1 MNNNRLS
8 NLLHRAANGEELT
21 IAFFGGSITQGSL
34 AEKTE
39 EMYARRVFSWWEK
52 TFPQAAFHYVN
63 GGIGGT
69 TSHYGV
75 SRVVTDLLMY
85 QPDFVVV
92 DFSVNDEPDTF
103 FQETYEGLLRKILSW
118 DSKPAVLLLNNIYY
132 DSGKTAQDLHNE
144 IGDYYGIPHVSIKES
159 IYADMKAGKYTKE
172 QLTPDGLHPNSFGH
186 GLVAQQIINYLE
198 KMLEKEKE
206 RILDDV
212 EKKIKIRQEKEL
224 SKDFS
229 RDLLSEKEFREQSVV
244 QKKETDKKEEIL
256 LPKSLTPNTYE
267 NTKRFTIREISPKLN
282 GFLPD
287 TREKKGMLDHFKNGW
302 IGKKAGDSITFT
314 LEASNIAVQYRKTI
328 DRPALRA
335 KLVLDGDV
343 ENTVIL
349 DGNFEEDWGDCLWLE
364 PILLHGEKKVHTVEI
379 TILEDEEKNSD
390 NENKKEKNKEEKDK
404 REKNKKERVK
414 DNIENIKKDE
424 KSDVEIKNEKTPF
437 YLLSVIGDISN

>member
-1 MNNNRLS
+1 MGINQQKGIIMNNHRLEK
-8 NLLHRAANGEELT
+8 LIYRAAKGEELI

-34 AEKTE
+34 AEKPE
-39 EMYARRVFSWWEK
+39 DMYARRVFSWWEK
-52 TFPQAAFHYVN
+52 TFPQATFHYVN

-92 DFSVNDEPDTF
+92 DFSVNDEPEVF
-103 FQETYEGLLRKILSW
+103 FQETYEGLLRKILLW
-118 DSKPAVLLLNNIYY
+118 NSKPAIVLLNNVFY
-132 DSGKTAQDLHNE
+132 DSGENAQDLHNQ
-144 IGDYYGIPHVSIKES
+144 IGDYYGIPHVSIRES
-159 IYADMKAGKYTKE
+159 IYADMKAGKYTRE

-198 KMLEKEKE
+198 EAKENVFE
-206 RILDDV
+206 RKTEIKD
-212 EKKIKIRQEKEL
+212 KKTE
-224 SKDFS
+224 
-229 RDLLSEKEFREQSVV
+229 
-244 QKKETDKKEEIL
+244 KEEIL

-343 ENTVIL
+343 GNAVIL

-364 PILLHGEKKVHTVEI
+364 PLLHHGKKKVHTVEI
-379 TILEDEEKNSD
+379 TILEDEEKNKD
-390 NENKKEKNKEEKDK
+390 NESKKEKNKE
-404 REKNKKERVK
+404 ERVK

-424 KSDVEIKNEKTPF
+424 KSDVEIKHKKTPF
-437 YLLSVIGDISN
+437 YLLSIIGDFPN

>member
-1 MNNNRLS
+1 MNNNRLEK
-8 NLLHRAANGEELT
+8 LIHRATNGEELT

-34 AEKTE
+34 AEKPE
-39 EMYARRVFSWWEK
+39 DMYARRVFSWWEK
-52 TFPQAAFHYVN
+52 TFPQATFHYVN

-92 DFSVNDEPDTF
+92 DFSVNDEPEVF

-144 IGDYYGIPHVSIKES
+144 VGDYYGIPHVSIRES
-159 IYADMKAGKYTKE
+159 VYADMKAGKYTKE

-198 KMLEKEKE
+198 KMKEVLDEEKGRLLYDIEKNIEIRQKKELEKE
-206 RILDDV
+206 V
-212 EKKIKIRQEKEL
+212 VGKEL

-229 RDLLSEKEFREQSVV
+229 KDLLSEKEFREQGVV
-244 QKKETDKKEEIL
+244 LKKETDKKEETL
-256 LPKSLTPNTYE
+256 LPKSLTSNTYE

-287 TREKKGMLDHFKNGW
+287 TREKKGLLDHFKNGW
-302 IGKKAGDSITFT
+302 IGKKAGDSITFI
-314 LEASNIAVQYRKTI
+314 LEASNIALQYRKTI

-335 KLVLDGDV
+335 KLVLDEDV
-343 ENTVIL
+343 ENALIL

-364 PILLHGEKKVHTVEI
+364 PILHHGEKKVHTVEI
-379 TILEDEEKNSD
+379 TILEDEE
-390 NENKKEKNKEEKDK
+390 NKKEKKKEEGIKD
-404 REKNKKERVK
+404 NI
-414 DNIENIKKDE
+414 NIENIKRDGKD
-424 KSDVEIKNEKTPF
+424 DVDPIKEKTPF
-437 YLLSVIGDISN
+437 YLLSVIGDFLN

>member
-34 AEKTE
+34 AEKPE
-39 EMYARRVFSWWEK
+39 EMYARRVFSWWKK
-52 TFPQAAFHYVN
+52 TFPKAIFHYVN

-92 DFSVNDEPDTF
+92 DFSVNDEPDIF

-132 DSGKTAQDLHNE
+132 DSGKTAQNFHNE
-144 IGDYYGIPHVSIKES
+144 VGDYYRIPHVSIRES

-198 KMLEKEKE
+198 EVLDEKKE
-206 RILDDV
+206 RILDSI
-212 EKKIKIRQEKEL
+212 EKKMEIRQEKESASKEL
-224 SKDFS
+224 LKDFS
-229 RDLLSEKEFREQSVV
+229 KDLLVEEEFGEQSIV
-244 QKKETDKKEEIL
+244 QKKKADKKEEIL

-267 NTKRFTIREISPKLN
+267 NTKRFTMREISPKLN

-343 ENTVIL
+343 DNAVIL

-364 PILLHGEKKVHTVEI
+364 PILHHGEKKGHTIEI
-379 TILEDEEKNSD
+379 TILEDEGK
-390 NENKKEKNKEEKDK
+390 KKEKNKEDEIT
-404 REKNKKERVK
+404 NK
-414 DNIENIKKDE
+414 
-424 KSDVEIKNEKTPF
+424 TAF
-437 YLLSVIGDISN
+437 YLLSVIGDF

>member
-1 MNNNRLS
+1 MHYGSLFSSAINQKGEIMNNNRLEK
-8 NLLHRAANGEELT
+8 LIHRASNGEELT
-21 IAFFGGSITQGSL
+21 IGFFGGSITQGSL
-34 AEKTE
+34 AEKPE
-39 EMYARRVFSWWEK
+39 DMYARRVFSWWEK
-52 TFPQAAFHYVN
+52 TFPQATFHYVN

-132 DSGKTAQDLHNE
+132 DSGKTAQDFHNE
-144 IGDYYGIPHVSIKES
+144 IGDYYGIPHVSIRES
-159 IYADMKAGKYTKE
+159 IYADMKVGKYTKE

-198 KMLEKEKE
+198 E
-206 RILDDV
+206 V
-212 EKKIKIRQEKEL
+212 
-224 SKDFS
+224 
-229 RDLLSEKEFREQSVV
+229 KEFREQGVD
-244 QKKETDKKEEIL
+244 QKKQEGKKEKREETL
-256 LPKSLTPNTYE
+256 LSKSLTPNTYE
-267 NTKRFTIREISPKLN
+267 NTKRFTIREISPKLD
-282 GFLPD
+282 GFFPD

-335 KLVLDGDV
+335 KLVFDGDV
-343 ENTVIL
+343 DKAMIL
-349 DGNFEEDWGDCLWLE
+349 DGNFEEDWGDCLWIE
-364 PILLHGEKKVHTVEI
+364 PILHHGEKKVHTVEI
-379 TILEDEEKNSD
+379 TILEDEEKNKD
-390 NENKKEKNKEEKDK
+390 NENKKEKNKE
-404 REKNKKERVK
+404 ERVK

-424 KSDVEIKNEKTPF
+424 KSDVEIKNKKTPF
-437 YLLSVIGDISN
+437 YLLSVIGDFSN

>member
-8 NLLHRAANGEELT
+8 NLLHRAAKGEELT

-34 AEKTE
+34 AEKPE
-39 EMYARRVFSWWEK
+39 DMYARRVFSWWEK
-52 TFPQAAFHYVN
+52 TFPQTAFHYVN

-92 DFSVNDEPDTF
+92 DFSVNDEPNTF
-103 FQETYEGLLRKILSW
+103 FQETYEGLLRKIFSW

-132 DSGKTAQDLHNE
+132 DSGKTAQDFHNE
-144 IGDYYGIPHVSIKES
+144 IGDYYGIPHVSIRES

-198 KMLEKEKE
+198 KMLDEEKG
-206 RILDDV
+206 RLLDEV
-212 EKKIKIRQEKEL
+212 EKKIEIRQEKEIVNKEF
-224 SKDFS
+224 SKDFLK
-229 RDLLSEKEFREQSVV
+229 DVLLEKEFIEQSVV
-244 QKKETDKKEEIL
+244 QKKETDKKEEPL

-267 NTKRFTIREISPKLN
+267 NTKRLTIREISPKLN

-287 TREKKGMLDHFKNGW
+287 TRQKKGMLDHFKNGW
-302 IGKKAGDSITFT
+302 IGKKAGDGITFT

-343 ENTVIL
+343 ENAVIL

-364 PILLHGEKKVHTVEI
+364 PILHHGERKVHTVEI
-379 TILEDEEKNSD
+379 TILEDEE
-390 NENKKEKNKEEKDK
+390 NKKEKNKEEI
-404 REKNKKERVK
+404 K
-414 DNIENIKKDE
+414 DNINIEKIKRDRKD
-424 KSDVEIKNEKTPF
+424 DVDTIKEKTPF
-437 YLLSVIGDISN
+437 YLLSVIGDFSN

>member
-8 NLLHRAANGEELT
+8 NLLYRAAKGEELT

-34 AEKTE
+34 AERAGD
-39 EMYARRVFSWWEK
+39 MYARRVFSWWEK
-52 TFPQAAFHYVN
+52 TFPQATFHYVN

-75 SRVVTDLLMY
+75 SRVMTDLLMY

-92 DFSVNDEPDTF
+92 DFSVNDEAELF
-103 FQETYEGLLRKILSW
+103 FQETYEGLIRKILSW
-118 DSKPAVLLLNNIYY
+118 DSKPAIVLLNNVFY
-132 DSGKTAQDLHNE
+132 DSGENAQDLHNQ
-144 IGDYYGIPHVSIKES
+144 IGDYYGVPHVSIRES
-159 IYADMKAGKYTKE
+159 IYADMKAGKYTRE

-198 KMLEKEKE
+198 KMLEKEVE
-206 RILDDV
+206 R
-212 EKKIKIRQEKEL
+212 KEL

-229 RDLLSEKEFREQSVV
+229 RDLLPEKEFIGQSVV
-244 QKKETDKKEEIL
+244 QKKETDKKEGTL
-256 LPKSLTPNTYE
+256 LPESLTSNTYE

-343 ENTVIL
+343 ENAVIL

-364 PILLHGEKKVHTVEI
+364 PILHHGEKKIHTVEI
-379 TILEDEEKNSD
+379 TILEDEEK
-390 NENKKEKNKEEKDK
+390 KK
-404 REKNKKERVK
+404 
-414 DNIENIKKDE
+414 
-424 KSDVEIKNEKTPF
+424 EKTPF
-437 YLLSVIGDISN
+437 YLLSVIGDFSN

>member
-8 NLLHRAANGEELT
+8 NLLHHAAKGEELN

-34 AEKTE
+34 AEKPE
-39 EMYARRVFSWWEK
+39 DMYARRVFSWWEK
-52 TFPQAAFHYVN
+52 TFPQATFHYVN

-132 DSGKTAQDLHNE
+132 DSGKTAQDFHNE
-144 IGDYYGIPHVSIKES
+144 IGDYYGIPHVSIRES

-198 KMLEKEKE
+198 KMLEKEVE
-206 RILDDV
+206 R
-212 EKKIKIRQEKEL
+212 KEL

-229 RDLLSEKEFREQSVV
+229 RDLLPEKEFIGQSVV
-244 QKKETDKKEEIL
+244 QKKETDKKEGTL
-256 LPKSLTPNTYE
+256 LPESLTSNTYE

-343 ENTVIL
+343 ENAVIL

-364 PILLHGEKKVHTVEI
+364 PILHHGEKKMHTVEI
-379 TILEDEEKNSD
+379 TILEDEE
-390 NENKKEKNKEEKDK
+390 NKKEKGIKD
-404 REKNKKERVK
+404 NI
-414 DNIENIKKDE
+414 NIENIKRDGKENVDP
-424 KSDVEIKNEKTPF
+424 IKEKTPF
-437 YLLSVIGDISN
+437 YLLSVIGDFSN

>member
-1 MNNNRLS
+1 MDNNRLS
-8 NLLHRAANGEELT
+8 NLFHRAEKGEELT

-34 AEKTE
+34 AERSE
-39 EMYARRVFSWWEK
+39 DMYARRVFSWWEK
-52 TFPQAAFHYVN
+52 TFPQATFHYVN

-103 FQETYEGLLRKILSW
+103 FQETYEGLIRKILSW
-118 DSKPAVLLLNNIYY
+118 TSKPAVLLLNNIYY
-132 DSGKTAQDLHNE
+132 DNGKTAQDLHNE
-144 IGDYYGIPHVSIKES
+144 VGDYYGIPHVSIRES

-198 KMLEKEKE
+198 EMKEVLDEKKG
-206 RILDDV
+206 RFLDNI
-212 EKKIKIRQEKEL
+212 EKKIEIKQEKE
-224 SKDFS
+224 FI
-229 RDLLSEKEFREQSVV
+229 EQSVV
-244 QKKETDKKEEIL
+244 
-256 LPKSLTPNTYE
+256 PKSLTPNSYE
-267 NTKRFTIREISPKLN
+267 NTKRLTIREISPKLN

-302 IGKKAGDSITFT
+302 IGKKAGDGITFT

-343 ENTVIL
+343 ENAVIL

-364 PILLHGEKKVHTVEI
+364 PILHHGEKKMHTVEI
-379 TILEDEEKNSD
+379 TILEDEE
-390 NENKKEKNKEEKDK
+390 NKKEKNKEEIKD
-404 REKNKKERVK
+404 NI
-414 DNIENIKKDE
+414 NIENIKRDGKG
-424 KSDVEIKNEKTPF
+424 DVDPIKEKTPF
-437 YLLSVIGDISN
+437 YLLSVIGDF

>member
-1 MNNNRLS
+1 MDNNRLS
-8 NLLHRAANGEELT
+8 NLFHRAEKGEELT

-34 AEKTE
+34 AERPE
-39 EMYARRVFSWWEK
+39 DMYARRVFSWWEK
-52 TFPQAAFHYVN
+52 TFPQATFHYVN

-69 TSHYGV
+69 TSHYGI

-85 QPDFVVV
+85 QPDFVVI
-92 DFSVNDEPDTF
+92 DFSVNDEPNIF
-103 FQETYEGLLRKILSW
+103 FQETYEGLIRKILSW

-144 IGDYYGIPHVSIKES
+144 IGDYYGLPHVSIRES
-159 IYADMKAGKYTKE
+159 IYADMKAGKYTRE

-198 KMLEKEKE
+198 EMLDEEKG
-206 RILDDV
+206 RFLDNI
-212 EKKIKIRQEKEL
+212 EKKIEIRQEKEIVNKEF
-224 SKDFS
+224 SKDFLK
-229 RDLLSEKEFREQSVV
+229 DLLPEKEFIEQSVV
-244 QKKETDKKEEIL
+244 QKKETDKKEETL

-267 NTKRFTIREISPKLN
+267 NTKRFTIRELSPKLN

-302 IGKKAGDSITFT
+302 VGKKAGDSITFT

-335 KLVLDGDV
+335 KLVLDEDV
-343 ENTVIL
+343 ENAVIL

-364 PILLHGEKKVHTVEI
+364 PILHHGEKKVHTVEI
-379 TILEDEEKNSD
+379 TILEDGEKNKNTD
-390 NENKKEKNKEEKDK
+390 KEDRKDKEKNKKDTT
-404 REKNKKERVK
+404 
-414 DNIENIKKDE
+414 ENIKKDRKDDGE
-424 KSDVEIKNEKTPF
+424 ANKEKTPF
-437 YLLSVIGDISN
+437 YLLSVIGDFLN

>member
-1 MNNNRLS
+1 MNNNRLEK
-8 NLLHRAANGEELT
+8 LIHRAANGEGLT

-34 AEKTE
+34 AERPE
-39 EMYARRVFSWWEK
+39 DMYARRVFSWWEK
-52 TFPQAAFHYVN
+52 TFPQTTFHYVN

-144 IGDYYGIPHVSIKES
+144 IGDYYGIPHVSIRES

-186 GLVAQQIINYLE
+186 ELVAQQIINYLE
-198 KMLEKEKE
+198 EVKGVLDEKE
-206 RILDDV
+206 
-212 EKKIKIRQEKEL
+212 EKE
-224 SKDFS
+224 
-229 RDLLSEKEFREQSVV
+229 EF
-244 QKKETDKKEEIL
+244 L

-267 NTKRFTIREISPKLN
+267 NTKRFTIREISPKLD

-328 DRPALRA
+328 NRPALRA
-335 KLVLDGDV
+335 KLVLDGEVDKA
-343 ENTVIL
+343 VIL
-349 DGNFEEDWGDCLWLE
+349 DGNFKEEWGDCLWLE
-364 PILLHGEKKVHTVEI
+364 PVLHHGEKKEHTVEI
-379 TILEDEEKNSD
+379 SILKEE
-390 NENKKEKNKEEKDK
+390 EKNKEDREKDK
-404 REKNKKERVK
+404 V
-414 DNIENIKKDE
+414 ENTKKDR
-424 KSDVEIKNEKTPF
+424 KNDVRTRKEKTPF
-437 YLLSVIGDISN
+437 YVLSVIGDFSN

>member
-21 IAFFGGSITQGSL
+21 ITFFGGSITQGSL
-34 AEKTE
+34 AEKPE

-92 DFSVNDEPDTF
+92 DFSVNDEPDIF
-103 FQETYEGLLRKILSW
+103 FQETYEGLLRKILFW

-132 DSGKTAQDLHNE
+132 DSGKTAQNFHNE
-144 IGDYYGIPHVSIKES
+144 IGDYYGVPHVSIRES

-198 KMLEKEKE
+198 EVKEV
-206 RILDDV
+206 LD
-212 EKKIKIRQEKEL
+212 EKKGRLLDGIEKKMEIRQEKEIASKEL
-224 SKDFS
+224 LKDFS
-229 RDLLSEKEFREQSVV
+229 KDLLLEEEFGEQSIV
-244 QKKETDKKEEIL
+244 QKKKADKKEEIL

-328 DRPALRA
+328 NRPALRA
-335 KLVLDGDV
+335 KLVLDEEVD
-343 ENTVIL
+343 NAVIL

-364 PILLHGEKKVHTVEI
+364 PILHHGEKKVHTVEI
-379 TILEDEEKNSD
+379 TILEDEEEKKD
-390 NENKKEKNKEEKDK
+390 NENTKATEKNKED
-404 REKNKKERVK
+404 RIK
-414 DNIENIKKDE
+414 DNSENTKKDRRD
-424 KSDVEIKNEKTPF
+424 DVETTKKKTPF
-437 YLLSVIGDISN
+437 YLLSVIGDF

>member
-1 MNNNRLS
+1 MNNNRLEK
-8 NLLHRAANGEELT
+8 LIHRAAKGEELT

-34 AEKTE
+34 AEKPE
-39 EMYARRVFSWWEK
+39 DMYARRVFSWWEK
-52 TFPQAAFHYVN
+52 TFPQATFHYVN

-75 SRVVTDLLMY
+75 SRVMTDLLMY

-92 DFSVNDEPDTF
+92 DFSVNDEAELF
-103 FQETYEGLLRKILSW
+103 FQETYEGLIRKILSW
-118 DSKPAVLLLNNIYY
+118 DSKPAIVLLNNVFY
-132 DSGKTAQDLHNE
+132 DSGKNAQDLHNQ
-144 IGDYYGIPHVSIKES
+144 IGDYYGVPHVSIRES
-159 IYADMKAGKYTKE
+159 IYADMKAGKYTRE

-198 KMLEKEKE
+198 KMLEKEVE
-206 RILDDV
+206 R
-212 EKKIKIRQEKEL
+212 KEL

-229 RDLLSEKEFREQSVV
+229 RDLLPEKEFIGQSVV
-244 QKKETDKKEEIL
+244 QKKETDKKEGTL
-256 LPKSLTPNTYE
+256 LPESLTSNTYE

-335 KLVLDGDV
+335 ELVLDEDV
-343 ENTVIL
+343 ENAVIL
-349 DGNFEEDWGDCLWLE
+349 DGNFEEEWGDCLWLE
-364 PILLHGEKKVHTVEI
+364 PILHHGKKKIHTVEI
-379 TILEDEEKNSD
+379 TILEDEEK
-390 NENKKEKNKEEKDK
+390 KK
-404 REKNKKERVK
+404 
-414 DNIENIKKDE
+414 
-424 KSDVEIKNEKTPF
+424 EKTPF
-437 YLLSVIGDISN
+437 YLLSVIGDFSN

>member
-1 MNNNRLS
+1 MNNNRLEK
-8 NLLHRAANGEELT
+8 LIHRAAKGEELT

-34 AEKTE
+34 AEKPE
-39 EMYARRVFSWWEK
+39 DMYARRVFSWWEK
-52 TFPQAAFHYVN
+52 TFPQATFHYVN

-75 SRVVTDLLMY
+75 SRVMTDLLMY

-92 DFSVNDEPDTF
+92 DFSVNDEAELF
-103 FQETYEGLLRKILSW
+103 FQETYEGLIRKILSW
-118 DSKPAVLLLNNIYY
+118 DSKPAIVLLNNVFY
-132 DSGKTAQDLHNE
+132 DSGKNAQDLHNQ
-144 IGDYYGIPHVSIKES
+144 IGDYYGVPHVSIRES
-159 IYADMKAGKYTKE
+159 IYADMKAGKYTRE

-198 KMLEKEKE
+198 KMLEKEVE
-206 RILDDV
+206 R
-212 EKKIKIRQEKEL
+212 KEL

-229 RDLLSEKEFREQSVV
+229 RDLLPEKEFIGQSVV
-244 QKKETDKKEEIL
+244 QKKETDKKEGTL
-256 LPKSLTPNTYE
+256 LPESLTSNTYE

-335 KLVLDGDV
+335 ELVLDEDV
-343 ENTVIL
+343 ENAVIL
-349 DGNFEEDWGDCLWLE
+349 DGNFEEEWGDCLWLE
-364 PILLHGEKKVHTVEI
+364 PILHHGEKKIHTVEI
-379 TILEDEEKNSD
+379 TILEDEEK
-390 NENKKEKNKEEKDK
+390 KK
-404 REKNKKERVK
+404 
-414 DNIENIKKDE
+414 
-424 KSDVEIKNEKTPF
+424 EKTPF
-437 YLLSVIGDISN
+437 YLLSVIGDFSN

>member
-1 MNNNRLS
+1 MNNNRLEK
-8 NLLHRAANGEELT
+8 LIHRAENGEELT
-21 IAFFGGSITQGSL
+21 IGFFGGSITQGSL
-34 AEKTE
+34 ADKPE

-52 TFPQAAFHYVN
+52 TFPQSTFHYVN

-198 KMLEKEKE
+198 EVKRKIDREEEAFLNMEEKEP
-206 RILDDV
+206 
-212 EKKIKIRQEKEL
+212 EKQ
-224 SKDFS
+224 
-229 RDLLSEKEFREQSVV
+229 
-244 QKKETDKKEEIL
+244 EIL
-256 LPKSLTPNTYE
+256 LPKSLTPNSYE

-335 KLVLDGDV
+335 KLVLDGNVD
-343 ENTVIL
+343 NAVIL

-364 PILLHGEKKVHTVEI
+364 LVLHHGKKKMHTIEI
-379 TILEDEEKNSD
+379 AILEDEKN
-390 NENKKEKNKEEKDK
+390 NKENKK
-404 REKNKKERVK
+404 
-414 DNIENIKKDE
+414 
-424 KSDVEIKNEKTPF
+424 EKTPF
-437 YLLSVIGDISN
+437 YLLAVVGDFSN

>member
-8 NLLHRAANGEELT
+8 NLLYRAAKGEELT

-34 AEKTE
+34 AERAE
-39 EMYARRVFSWWEK
+39 DMYARRVFSWWEK
-52 TFPQAAFHYVN
+52 TFPQATFHYVN

-92 DFSVNDEPDTF
+92 DFSVNDEPNTF
-103 FQETYEGLLRKILSW
+103 FQETYEGLIRKILSW
-118 DSKPAVLLLNNIYY
+118 TSKPAVLLLNNIYY

-144 IGDYYGIPHVSIKES
+144 VGDYYGIPHVSIRES
-159 IYADMKAGKYTKE
+159 IYADMKAGKYTRE

-198 KMLEKEKE
+198 EVKENVFERKTEIKDKKTEKE
-206 RILDDV
+206 
-212 EKKIKIRQEKEL
+212 
-224 SKDFS
+224 
-229 RDLLSEKEFREQSVV
+229 
-244 QKKETDKKEEIL
+244 ETV

-302 IGKKAGDSITFT
+302 IGKKAGDSIAFT

-328 DRPALRA
+328 DRPAFRA
-335 KLVLDGDV
+335 KLVLDEDV
-343 ENTVIL
+343 ENAVVL

-364 PILLHGEKKVHTVEI
+364 PILHHGEKKVHTVEI
-379 TILEDEEKNSD
+379 IILEDGKES
-390 NENKKEKNKEEKDK
+390 KEKT
-404 REKNKKERVK
+404 
-414 DNIENIKKDE
+414 
-424 KSDVEIKNEKTPF
+424 SF
-437 YLLSVIGDISN
+437 YLLSIIGDFLN

>member
-8 NLLHRAANGEELT
+8 NLLYRAAKGEELN

-34 AEKTE
+34 AEKPE
-39 EMYARRVFSWWEK
+39 DMYARRVFSWWEK
-52 TFPQAAFHYVN
+52 TFPQATFHHVN

-132 DSGKTAQDLHNE
+132 DSGKTAQDFHNE
-144 IGDYYGIPHVSIKES
+144 IGDYYGIPHVSIRES

-198 KMLEKEKE
+198 KMLEKEVE
-206 RILDDV
+206 R
-212 EKKIKIRQEKEL
+212 KEL

-229 RDLLSEKEFREQSVV
+229 RDLLPEKEFIGQSVV
-244 QKKETDKKEEIL
+244 QKKETDKKEGTL
-256 LPKSLTPNTYE
+256 LPESLTSNTYE

-328 DRPALRA
+328 DKPALRA

-343 ENTVIL
+343 ENAVIL

-364 PILLHGEKKVHTVEI
+364 PILHHGKKKIHTVEI
-379 TILEDEEKNSD
+379 TILEDEE
-390 NENKKEKNKEEKDK
+390 NKKEKNKEEIKD
-404 REKNKKERVK
+404 NI
-414 DNIENIKKDE
+414 NIENIKRDGKD
-424 KSDVEIKNEKTPF
+424 DVDPIKEKTPF
-437 YLLSVIGDISN
+437 YLLSVIGDFSN

>member
-1 MNNNRLS
+1 MDNNRLS
-8 NLLHRAANGEELT
+8 NLFHRAEKGEELT

-34 AEKTE
+34 AERPE
-39 EMYARRVFSWWEK
+39 DMYARRVFSWWEK
-52 TFPQAAFHYVN
+52 TFPQATFHYVN

-69 TSHYGV
+69 TSHYGIP
-75 SRVVTDLLMY
+75 RVVTDLLMY
-85 QPDFVVV
+85 QPDFVVI
-92 DFSVNDEPDTF
+92 DFSVNDEPNTF
-103 FQETYEGLLRKILSW
+103 FQETYEGLIRKILSW

-144 IGDYYGIPHVSIKES
+144 IGDYYGLPHVSIKES
-159 IYADMKAGKYTKE
+159 IYADMKAGKYTRE

-198 KMLEKEKE
+198 EMLDEEKG
-206 RILDDV
+206 RFLDNI
-212 EKKIKIRQEKEL
+212 EKKIEIRQEKEIVNKEF
-224 SKDFS
+224 SKDFLK
-229 RDLLSEKEFREQSVV
+229 DLLPEKEFIEQSVV
-244 QKKETDKKEEIL
+244 QKKETDKKEETL

-267 NTKRFTIREISPKLN
+267 NTKRFTIRELSPKLN

-335 KLVLDGDV
+335 KLVLDEDV
-343 ENTVIL
+343 ENAVIL

-364 PILLHGEKKVHTVEI
+364 PIRHHGEKKVHTVEI
-379 TILEDEEKNSD
+379 TILEDGEKNKD
-390 NENKKEKNKEEKDK
+390 TDKEDRKDKEKNKKDTT
-404 REKNKKERVK
+404 
-414 DNIENIKKDE
+414 ENIKKDRKDDGE
-424 KSDVEIKNEKTPF
+424 ASKEKTPF
-437 YLLSVIGDISN
+437 YLLSIIGDFLN

>member
-1 MNNNRLS
+1 MNNNRLEK
-8 NLLHRAANGEELT
+8 LIYRAAKGEELT

-34 AEKTE
+34 AEKPE
-39 EMYARRVFSWWEK
+39 DMYARRVFSWWEK
-52 TFPQAAFHYVN
+52 TFPQAIFHYVN
-63 GGIGGT
+63 AGIGGT

-75 SRVVTDLLMY
+75 SRVMPDLLMY

-92 DFSVNDEPDTF
+92 DFSVNDEPKVF

-118 DSKPAVLLLNNIYY
+118 NSKPAIVLLNNVFY
-132 DSGKTAQDLHNE
+132 DSGENVQDLHNQ
-144 IGDYYGIPHVSIKES
+144 IGDYYGIPHVSIRES
-159 IYADMKAGKYTKE
+159 IYADMKAGKYTRE

-198 KMLEKEKE
+198 EVKENVFE
-206 RILDDV
+206 RKTEIKD
-212 EKKIKIRQEKEL
+212 KKTE
-224 SKDFS
+224 
-229 RDLLSEKEFREQSVV
+229 
-244 QKKETDKKEEIL
+244 KEEIL

-267 NTKRFTIREISPKLN
+267 NTKRFTIREISPKLD

-335 KLVLDGDV
+335 KLVFDGNM
-343 ENTVIL
+343 ENAVIL

-364 PILLHGEKKVHTVEI
+364 PILHHGKMKVHTVEI

-390 NENKKEKNKEEKDK
+390 NENKKEKNKEE
-404 REKNKKERVK
+404 K

-437 YLLSVIGDISN
+437 YLLSVIGDF

>member
-1 MNNNRLS
+1 MNNNRLEK
-8 NLLHRAANGEELT
+8 LIHRAAKGEELT

-34 AEKTE
+34 AEKPE
-39 EMYARRVFSWWEK
+39 DMYARRVFSWWEK
-52 TFPQAAFHYVN
+52 TFPQATFHYVN

-75 SRVVTDLLMY
+75 SRVMTDLLMY

-92 DFSVNDEPDTF
+92 DFSVNDEAELF
-103 FQETYEGLLRKILSW
+103 FQETYEGLIRKILSW
-118 DSKPAVLLLNNIYY
+118 DSKPAIVLLNNVFY
-132 DSGKTAQDLHNE
+132 DSGKNAQDLHNQ
-144 IGDYYGIPHVSIKES
+144 IGDYYGVPHVSIRES
-159 IYADMKAGKYTKE
+159 IYADMKAGKYTRE

-198 KMLEKEKE
+198 KMLEKEVA
-206 RILDDV
+206 R
-212 EKKIKIRQEKEL
+212 KEL

-229 RDLLSEKEFREQSVV
+229 RDLLSEKGFRGQSVV
-244 QKKETDKKEEIL
+244 QKKGTDKKEGTL
-256 LPKSLTPNTYE
+256 LPESLTSNTYE

-335 KLVLDGDV
+335 ELVLDEDV
-343 ENTVIL
+343 ENAVIL

-364 PILLHGEKKVHTVEI
+364 PILHHGEKKMHTVEI
-379 TILEDEEKNSD
+379 TILEDEE
-390 NENKKEKNKEEKDK
+390 NKKEKGIKD
-404 REKNKKERVK
+404 NI
-414 DNIENIKKDE
+414 NIENIKRDGKGNVDP
-424 KSDVEIKNEKTPF
+424 IKEKTPF
-437 YLLSVIGDISN
+437 YLLSVIGNFSN

>member
-1 MNNNRLS
+1 MNNNRLEK
-8 NLLHRAANGEELT
+8 LIHRAAKGEELT

-34 AEKTE
+34 AEKPE
-39 EMYARRVFSWWEK
+39 DMYARRVFSWWEK
-52 TFPQAAFHYVN
+52 TFPQATFHYVN

-75 SRVVTDLLMY
+75 SRVMTDLLMY

-92 DFSVNDEPDTF
+92 DFSVNDEAELF
-103 FQETYEGLLRKILSW
+103 FQETYEGLIRKILSW
-118 DSKPAVLLLNNIYY
+118 DSKPAIVLLNNVFY
-132 DSGKTAQDLHNE
+132 DSGKNAQDLHNQ
-144 IGDYYGIPHVSIKES
+144 IGDYYGIPHVSIRES
-159 IYADMKAGKYTKE
+159 IYADMKAGKYTRE

-198 KMLEKEKE
+198 KMLEKEVE
-206 RILDDV
+206 R
-212 EKKIKIRQEKEL
+212 KEL

-229 RDLLSEKEFREQSVV
+229 RDLLPEKEFIGQSVV
-244 QKKETDKKEEIL
+244 QKREIDKKEGTL
-256 LPKSLTPNTYE
+256 LPESLTSNTYE

-335 KLVLDGDV
+335 ELVLDEDV
-343 ENTVIL
+343 ENAVIL
-349 DGNFEEDWGDCLWLE
+349 DGNFEEEWGDCLWLE
-364 PILLHGEKKVHTVEI
+364 PILHHGEKKIHTVEI
-379 TILEDEEKNSD
+379 TILEDEEK
-390 NENKKEKNKEEKDK
+390 KK
-404 REKNKKERVK
+404 
-414 DNIENIKKDE
+414 
-424 KSDVEIKNEKTPF
+424 EKTPF
-437 YLLSVIGDISN
+437 YLLSVIGDFSN

>member
-1 MNNNRLS
+1 MNNNRLEK
-8 NLLHRAANGEELT
+8 LIHRAANGEELT

-34 AEKTE
+34 ADKPE

-52 TFPQAAFHYVN
+52 TFPQATFHYVN

-75 SRVVTDLLMY
+75 SRVVADLLMY

-92 DFSVNDEPDTF
+92 DFSVNDELDTF

-118 DSKPAVLLLNNIYY
+118 DSKPAVLLLNNVFY

-144 IGDYYGIPHVSIKES
+144 IGDYYRVPHVSIKET

-198 KMLEKEKE
+198 EVKRKIDEEVDSLLTIKEKE
-206 RILDDV
+206 
-212 EKKIKIRQEKEL
+212 
-224 SKDFS
+224 
-229 RDLLSEKEFREQSVV
+229 
-244 QKKETDKKEEIL
+244 ETF
-256 LPKSLTPNTYE
+256 LPKNLTLNAYE

-302 IGKKAGDSITFT
+302 IGKKAGDSIAFT

-328 DRPALRA
+328 ARPALRA
-335 KLVLDGDV
+335 KLILDGNVD
-343 ENTVIL
+343 NAVIL

-364 PILLHGEKKVHTVEI
+364 PLLHHGEKKAHTVEI
-379 TILEDEEKNSD
+379 TILEDEENNKD
-390 NENKKEKNKEEKDK
+390 NENKKD
-404 REKNKKERVK
+404 RIK
-414 DNIENIKKDE
+414 DNSEATKKDGR
-424 KSDVEIKNEKTPF
+424 DDIEIPKEKTPF
-437 YLLSVIGDISN
+437 YLLSVIGDFSN

>member
-8 NLLHRAANGEELT
+8 NLFHRAEKGEELT

-34 AEKTE
+34 AEKPE
-39 EMYARRVFSWWEK
+39 DMYARRVFSWWEK
-52 TFPQAAFHYVN
+52 TFPQATFHYVN

-92 DFSVNDEPDTF
+92 DFSVNDESDTF
-103 FQETYEGLLRKILSW
+103 FQETYEGLIRKILSW
-118 DSKPAVLLLNNIYY
+118 TSKPAVLLLNNIYY

-144 IGDYYGIPHVSIKES
+144 IGDYYGIPHVSIRES
-159 IYADMKAGKYTKE
+159 IYADMKAGKYTRE

-198 KMLEKEKE
+198 EMKEVLDEKKG
-206 RILDDV
+206 RFLDDI
-212 EKKIKIRQEKEL
+212 EKKIEIRQEKE
-224 SKDFS
+224 FI
-229 RDLLSEKEFREQSVV
+229 EQSVV
-244 QKKETDKKEEIL
+244 
-256 LPKSLTPNTYE
+256 PKSLTPNSYE
-267 NTKRFTIREISPKLN
+267 NTKRLTIREISPKLN

-302 IGKKAGDSITFT
+302 VGKKAGDSITFT

-335 KLVLDGDV
+335 KLVLDEDV
-343 ENTVIL
+343 ENAVIL

-364 PILLHGEKKVHTVEI
+364 PILHHGEKKVHTVEI
-379 TILEDEEKNSD
+379 TILEDGKKNKD
-390 NENKKEKNKEEKDK
+390 TDKEDGKDKEKNKKDTT
-404 REKNKKERVK
+404 
-414 DNIENIKKDE
+414 ENIKKDRKDDGE
-424 KSDVEIKNEKTPF
+424 ASKEKTLF
-437 YLLSVIGDISN
+437 YLLSVIGDFLN